1 MEPKDT
7 AYEKFNEFLSR
18 INENYWDEITN
29 EAETR
34 KRIIDPIFSDV
45 LERYP
50 IKLHRNRMR
59 RSSSCTLA
67 A

>member
-1 MEPKDT
+1 MTYTDT
-7 AYEKFNEFLSR
+7 NAELAAYEADER
-18 INENYWDEITN
+18 ENDYFKLIWAMNT
-29 EAETR
+29 
-34 KRIIDPIFSDV
+34 